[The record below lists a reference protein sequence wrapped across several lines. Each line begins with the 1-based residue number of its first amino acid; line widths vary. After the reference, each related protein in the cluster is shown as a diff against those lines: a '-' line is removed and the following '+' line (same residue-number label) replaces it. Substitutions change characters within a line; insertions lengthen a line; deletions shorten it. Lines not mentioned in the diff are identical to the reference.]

1 MAGEKSGLQ
10 KQDVEKA
17 TKQIKQIEE
26 LIAFLIKLGLEIP
39 APLPIALKKLRQALE
54 TGKMIADA
62 ADEAGEELAKVEK
75 DLNDLC
81 KQLDSDSQGACEA
94 DVARKY
100 QARNVKY
107 VLDPGLDKSAISLFI
122 KKAVQKA
129 TPGIAC
135 KHWKYCSK
143 EAE

>member
-10 KQDVEKA
+10 KQDVEKI

-26 LIAFLIKLGLEIP
+26 LIAFLVKLGVEVP

-54 TGKMIADA
+54 TGKMVAEA
-62 ADEAGEELAKVEK
+62 AEEASEEVKKVEK

-81 KQLDSDSQGACEA
+81 KQLDADSQTVCEA
-94 DVARKY
+94 EVARKY
-100 QARNVKY
+100 QARGVKY
-107 VLDPGLDKSAISLFI
+107 TLDPKNPKSVISLSI

-129 TPGIAC
+129 TPGIVC
-135 KHWKYCSK
+135 KHWDYCAK
-143 EAE
+143 KAE